1 MASSSAGPSPR
12 SGRTWI
18 PNHFQCGDSAAWT
31 GDNKAARKSVAQ
43 DLSHFVLFH
52 THLFTKMKTFVRFF
66 FKTLRL
72 LLGPVMRIWE
82 VASRPKGVVRA
93 PAHQAEIDEQC
104 RNLALY
110 QFKTCPFCI
119 KVRQEM
125 HRLSLN
131 IERRDAQ
138 KEGEHRAALVH
149 GLGQPK
155 VPCLKI
161 TDTAGKSQWLVE
173 SAAINAYL
181 RGRFGGAV

>member
-1 MASSSAGPSPR
+1 
-12 SGRTWI
+12 
-18 PNHFQCGDSAAWT
+18 
-31 GDNKAARKSVAQ
+31 
-43 DLSHFVLFH
+43 
-52 THLFTKMKTFVRFF
+52 
-66 FKTLRL
+66 
-72 LLGPVMRIWE
+72 MRVWE

-93 PAHQAEIDEQC
+93 PAQQAEIDAQC
-104 RNLALY
+104 SSLALY

-119 KVRQEM
+119 KVRKEM

-138 KEGEHRAALVH
+138 KEGEHRAALVD

-161 TDTAGKSQWLVE
+161 TDSAGMSRWLVE

-181 RGRFGGAV
+181 SGRFDRAV

>member
-1 MASSSAGPSPR
+1 MNS
-12 SGRTWI
+12 
-18 PNHFQCGDSAAWT
+18 
-31 GDNKAARKSVAQ
+31 
-43 DLSHFVLFH
+43 
-52 THLFTKMKTFVRFF
+52 FVRLF

-72 LLGPVMRIWE
+72 LLGPVMRVWE
-82 VASRPKGVVRA
+82 VVSRPKGIVRA
-93 PAHQAEIDEQC
+93 PAQQADIDAQC
-104 RNLALY
+104 SKLVLY

-119 KVRQEM
+119 RVRKEM

-138 KEGEHRAALVH
+138 KDGMHRTELIQ

-161 TDTAGKSQWLVE
+161 TDTEGNSQWLVE

-181 RGRFGGAV
+181 RGRFASS